1 MTNEIEK
8 KDLPNHVIDSFKN
21 SFEQYPSIVTTRNI
35 TVDGL
40 SKLTEKNK
48 IEWSKSFFDG
58 KKHYYNEGLI
68 KYGNNRILMYFKKL
82 EHENVFNLTILYSL
96 EDNEHLSFLLVG
108 LNKYYTID

>member
-1 MTNEIEK
+1 MTEQK
-8 KDLPNHVIDSFKN
+8 KYELLPEHIIDFFK
-21 SFEQYPSIVTTRNI
+21 SDFKIYPSIVTTRNI
-35 TVDGL
+35 TIDGL

-48 IEWSKSFFDG
+48 IEWSNSFFDG

-68 KYGNNRILMYFKKL
+68 KYGNTKILMYFKKL

-96 EDNEHLSFLLVG
+96 EDNTHLNFLLVG